1 MTDLTPSEAPHLKAA
16 MLRDRDRAVQRM
28 DTRAVHEI
36 EADLR
41 AVTNAILSQG
51 AS

>member
-1 MTDLTPSEAPHLKAA
+1 MTDFTPSEAQHLRAA
-16 MLRDRDRAVQRM
+16 MMRDRDRAVQRM

-36 EADLR
+36 AADLR

-51 AS
+51 GK